1 MSNLF
6 MNNFDLLQAFQ
17 TASKNLFLT
26 PLLSQADV
34 DAFGVEYGADV
45 LDELEGWAE
54 DCVDGSNKLIF
65 TGHRGCGKS
74 TLLAEFSRR
83 LADRY
88 FTVFFS
94 ISDLIEMSDVNHV
107 NILFA
112 IAVQM
117 MEAAEERNIKI
128 KGSSKR
134 EFYRWFGKYTKTET
148 STLEAELEAGYEIGG
163 GLNILPSI
171 IKFFATI
178 KAKLKANAIIR
189 EEIKTEFARRI
200 SDLIDRINE
209 IAAVIQTESNQPI
222 LVIID
227 DLDKL
232 DLELVEAIYCNNIKP
247 LFQPQFRIVYTIP
260 IAANR
265 ELKLRNVISAET
277 NKIQQ
282 MRVSKF
288 FTKGASRQID
298 PEVLGEPVEVFLE
311 ILRRRIPDALIEPE
325 TARHIV
331 LYSGGVLRE
340 VIRLTHRCCSKC
352 LVQIRRELRKEAD
365 VQTELS
371 LKIDESILAQAL
383 TDTQIEF
390 AEPLGQVDYDLLAGV
405 YQQFKPQDAEAQR
418 FLDLLH
424 GLYILEYRNAALWY
438 DLHPIVVMLLKQQG
452 LLL

>member
-1 MSNLF
+1 
-6 MNNFDLLQAFQ
+6 MNNAELLQSFQ

-26 PLLSQADV
+26 PLLTQREV
-34 DAFGVEYGADV
+34 DTFGVEYGADV

-54 DCVDGSNKLIF
+54 DCVDSSNKLIF
-65 TGHRGCGKS
+65 TGHTGCGKS

-88 FTVFFS
+88 FVVFFS

-117 MEAAEERNIKI
+117 MEAAEEQKVKI
-128 KGSSKR
+128 KGSIKR
-134 EFYRWFGKYTKTET
+134 EFYGWFGKYTKTET
-148 STLEAELEAGYEIGG
+148 STLEAELEAGYEVGG
-163 GLNILPSI
+163 GFNILPSI

-178 KAKLKANAIIR
+178 KAKLKANAVIR

-209 IAAVIQTESNQPI
+209 IAAVIQSESNKPI

-232 DLELVEAIYCNNIKP
+232 DMGLAEAIYCNNIKP
-247 LFQPQFRIVYTIP
+247 LFQPQFRVIYTIP
-260 IAANR
+260 VGVNR
-265 ELKLRNVISAET
+265 DLRLRNVIRAET

-282 MRVSKF
+282 LWVAKFYSK
-288 FTKGASRQID
+288 GDSRQ
-298 PEVLGEPVEVFLE
+298 PNPE
-311 ILRRRIPDALIEPE
+311 ILEASVQVLLKILQRRIPDALIEPE
-325 TARHIV
+325 TARQIV

-340 VIRLTHRCCSKC
+340 VIRLADRCCAKC
-352 LVQIRRELRKEAD
+352 LVQIRRELRKEKSIQAN
-365 VQTELS
+365 LS
-371 LKIDESILAQAL
+371 LKIDESVLSQAI
-383 TDTQIEF
+383 TDAQIEF
-390 AEPLGQVDYDLLAGV
+390 AEPLGQKDYELLAGI
-405 YQQFKPQDAEAQR
+405 YQNLKPQDAENQR

-424 GLYILEYRNAALWY
+424 LLYVLEYRNSQLWY
-438 DLHPIVVMLLKQQG
+438 DLHPIVVELLKQQG
-452 LLL
+452 FLS

>member
-1 MSNLF
+1 
-6 MNNFDLLQAFQ
+6 MNNTELLQAFQ
-17 TASKNLFLT
+17 SASKNLFLT
-26 PLLSQADV
+26 PLLSQSDV

-54 DCVDGSNKLIF
+54 DCVNGSNKLIF

-117 MEAAEERNIKI
+117 MEAAEEQNIKI
-128 KGSSKR
+128 KSSTKR
-134 EFYRWFGKYTKTET
+134 AFYRWFGKHTQTET
-148 STLEAELEAGYEIGG
+148 TTLEADLEAGYQAGG
-163 GLNILPSI
+163 GFNIASI
-171 IKFFATI
+171 FKFFAEL
-178 KAKLKANAIIR
+178 KAKLKVDATIR
-189 EEIKTEFARRI
+189 NEIKTEFVRQISGLIAR
-200 SDLIDRINE
+200 IDE
-209 IAAVIQTESNQPI
+209 IAAVIQEASGKPI

-232 DLELVEAIYCNNIKP
+232 DLELVESIYCNNIKP

-265 ELKLRNVISAET
+265 ELKVRNVISAET
-277 NKIQQ
+277 NDIKL

-288 FTKGASRQID
+288 FTKGTSHQSD
-298 PEVLGEPVEVFLE
+298 PDVLEEPVRIFLE
-311 ILRRRIPDALIEPE
+311 ILRRRIPDVLIEPE
-325 TARHIV
+325 IARNIV
-331 LYSGGVLRE
+331 LCSGGVLRE

-365 VQTELS
+365 QQAVLT
-371 LKIDESILAQAL
+371 LKIDESILSQAL

-390 AEPLGQVDYDLLAGV
+390 AEPLGQVDYELLAGV
-405 YQQFKPQDAEAQR
+405 YEQFKPQDAEDQR

-438 DLHPIVVMLLKQQG
+438 DLHPIVVMLLKQQE
-452 LLL
+452 LLS